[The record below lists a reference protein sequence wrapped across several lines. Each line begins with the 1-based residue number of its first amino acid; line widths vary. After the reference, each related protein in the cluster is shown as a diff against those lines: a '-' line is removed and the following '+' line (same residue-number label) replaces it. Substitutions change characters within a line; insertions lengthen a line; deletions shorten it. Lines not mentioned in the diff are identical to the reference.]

1 MKSNTTAT
9 LKLRAH
15 SIRNLTAAE
24 LRVAH
29 GGKSFDGTNPH
40 SGHTVGPVSIKT
52 PPPPA
57 PHRAM

>member
-24 LRVAH
+24 LRVAN
-29 GGKSFDGTNPH
+29 GGNGTASVVNE
-40 SGHTVGPVSIKT
+40 TCARTCGPSDLMPTRTRTK
-52 PPPPA
+52 
-57 PHRAM
+57 

>member
-24 LRVAH
+24 LRVANGGH
-29 GGKSFDGTNPH
+29 GTASVVNETCARTCGH
-40 SGHTVGPVSIKT
+40 SDLMPTRTRTK
-52 PPPPA
+52 
-57 PHRAM
+57 

>member
-1 MKSNTTAT
+1 MKSNTKAT

-24 LRVAH
+24 LRAAH

-40 SGHTVGPVSIKT
+40 SANGSQASIKT

-57 PHRAM
+57 PHRAK